1 MELHFQTK
9 EESNRKQ
16 LEDFEIV
23 QNRTF
28 YHFLRL
34 MEKVNQPM
42 KRKTTLIEFYY
53 PKKSKLI
60 CFKKMEENINQFIL
74 LPINIM

>member
-16 LEDFEIV
+16 LEDFFEIV

-28 YHFLRL
+28 F
-34 MEKVNQPM
+34 
-42 KRKTTLIEFYY
+42 IFAFDG
-53 PKKSKLI
+53 KS
-60 CFKKMEENINQFIL
+60 
-74 LPINIM
+74 